1 MNGIENTKKEM
12 PILKND
18 ERLYVYLQG
27 NHFQQNNVLTSSND
41 HVINKNVVNI
51 YIVYKLDPL
60 ASTRDKVL
68 LYKMLYLE
76 LCKLLKM
83 LLITVCFYHV
93 TYAFQSES
101 TLYSCLNVKELLAR
115 SRREI

>member
-1 MNGIENTKKEM
+1 MNVIENTKKEM

-41 HVINKNVVNI
+41 HVLYKNVVNI

-60 ASTRDKVL
+60 ASTRDKSFTMQNALFGAMQILKVL
-68 LYKMLYLE
+68 LIMIKII
-76 LCKLLKM
+76 
-83 LLITVCFYHV
+83 ITDMVYV
-93 TYAFQSES
+93 
-101 TLYSCLNVKELLAR
+101 LMKEVSLV
-115 SRREI
+115 IQ

>member
-41 HVINKNVVNI
+41 HLLDKNVVNI
-51 YIVYKLDPL
+51 HIVYKLDPL
-60 ASTRDKVL
+60 ASTRDKSFT
-68 LYKMLYLE
+68 
-76 LCKLLKM
+76 
-83 LLITVCFYHV
+83 IQIWS
-93 TYAFQSES
+93 YAN
-101 TLYSCLNVKELLAR
+101 Y
-115 SRREI
+115 

>member
-1 MNGIENTKKEM
+1 MNGIENTKREM

-41 HVINKNVVNI
+41 HVLNKNVVNI

-60 ASTRDKVL
+60 ASTRDKSFTIQ
-68 LYKMLYLE
+68 MLYLE

-83 LLITVCFYHV
+83 LLIMIKIIIKDMVYV
-93 TYAFQSES
+93 
-101 TLYSCLNVKELLAR
+101 LMKEVSLV
-115 SRREI
+115 IQ

>member
-41 HVINKNVVNI
+41 HVLNENVVNI

-60 ASTRDKVL
+60 ASTRDKSYTIQSALFGAMQITKNATEVIKIIIKDMVYVL
-68 LYKMLYLE
+68 M
-76 LCKLLKM
+76 
-83 LLITVCFYHV
+83 
-93 TYAFQSES
+93 
-101 TLYSCLNVKELLAR
+101 KEVSLV
-115 SRREI
+115 IQ